1 MTGFFGEQR
10 HTFLYNRYSFRLNN
24 GMLVTIDNSIR
35 FLHEV
40 SIEIARRFVDTT
52 PIFGIYERLPTFRD
66 RGATTYL
73 DYLNYRHPYEI
84 KPENVELIVEDA
96 VERDAVE
103 FKIILRLGQGLAF
116 AVTNLASMELM
127 ESTDDR
133 FVVDFVS
140 ANLSRSAVSHM
151 EQWTQQEGLARI
163 DHNPIRDSELERAY
177 QRTREYARHNH
188 EWWARVTGTAT
199 WDAPQAKENKKAKEL
214 LLSCLTKQQKKQYE
228 KHNWFIVRGSETG
241 LVYRINRKSQINV
254 DLMDGDVVVKRLCTV
269 PDEYV
274 PIEDHLLAQK
284 LMLET
289 DEMDFLSR
297 AIEWNA

>member
-1 MTGFFGEQR
+1 MIGPLGN
-10 HTFLYNRYSFRLNN
+10 HTFLYNKQSFRLDSGN
-24 GMLVTIDNSIR
+24 GMLVTIDNSVR
-35 FLHEV
+35 FLNIISV
-40 SIEIARRFVDTT
+40 EIARRFVDIT
-52 PIFGIYERLPTFRD
+52 PIFGIYERLPTFG
-66 RGATTYL
+66 GAITYRESF
-73 DYLNYRHPYEI
+73 NYRQFYEI
-84 KPENVELIVEDA
+84 KSENVELIVEYA
-96 VERDAVE
+96 ERDAVE
-103 FKIILRLGQGLAF
+103 FRIILRLGQGLAF
-116 AVTNLASMELM
+116 AVTHLASMELM

-163 DHNPIRDSELERAY
+163 GHNPIRDSELERAY
-177 QRTREYARHNH
+177 QRTREYAPRENP

-297 AIEWNA
+297 AIEWRAR